1 MKLAFLYAGQ
11 GNQHVGMGMDL
22 YEQYPEFRRFYDTDA
37 AGFDLKAL
45 IQNGP
50 EEELNQ
56 TRNTQP
62 CMVAFCSGIT
72 ALLEQEGIVPE
83 MVAGLSLGEYS
94 ALTAAGVF
102 DPDTA
107 IALTAFRGKAMETA
121 VGDLPCAMAA
131 IMNLDRGELQKVCD
145 EASVLGVVEIA
156 NYNCP
161 GQLVIAGEKAAVEK
175 AGELALAAGARRCIP
190 LHLPGP
196 FHSSLMHPA
205 GDALANYFKNISFG
219 EMKFPVIF
227 NTTAKPLQ
235 PGESIP
241 ALLERQV
248 QSSVYFED
256 SIRTMEQAGIDTAV
270 EIGPGKVL
278 AGFVRKTTK
287 NIKTYSV
294 EDAESLRATIEAL
307 KGAAQ

>member
-22 YEQYPEFRRFYDTDA
+22 YEQYPAFRPFYDTNA
-37 AGFDLKAL
+37 AVFDLKQL

-56 TRNTQP
+56 TRHTQP
-62 CMVAFCSGIT
+62 CMVAFCSGVT
-72 ALLEQEGIVPE
+72 TLLEQEGIVPE

-121 VGDLPCAMAA
+121 VGDLPCGMAA
-131 IMNLDRGELQKVCD
+131 VLNLDRDKLQKVCK
-145 EASVLGVVEIA
+145 EASSLGIVEIA
-156 NYNCP
+156 NYNSP
-161 GQLVIAGEKAAVEK
+161 VQMVIAGEKAAVEK
-175 AGELALAAGARRCIP
+175 ASELALAAGARRCIP

-196 FHSSLMHPA
+196 FHSSLMRPA
-205 GDALANYFKNISFG
+205 GDALAKYFKTIHFG
-219 EMKFPVIF
+219 KMKFPVIF

-241 ALLERQV
+241 ALLEQQV
-248 QSSVYFED
+248 QSSTYFED
-256 SIRTMEQAGIDTAV
+256 SVRYMEQAGIDTAV

-287 NIKTYSV
+287 NIKVYSV
-294 EDAESLRATIEAL
+294 EDVETLRAAIAAL
-307 KGAAQ
+307 KGESE

>member
-22 YEQYPEFRRFYDTDA
+22 YEQYPAFRPFYDTNA
-37 AGFDLKAL
+37 AGFDLKQL

-50 EEELNQ
+50 EEKLNE
-56 TRNTQP
+56 TRYTQP
-62 CMVAFCSGIT
+62 CMVAFCAGVT
-72 ALLEQEGIVPE
+72 TLLEQEGIVPE

-102 DPDTA
+102 TPDTA

-121 VGDLPCAMAA
+121 VGDLPCGMAA
-131 IMNLDRGELQKVCD
+131 ILNLERGKLQKVCA
-145 EASVLGVVEIA
+145 EASSLGIVEIA
-156 NYNCP
+156 NYNSP
-161 GQLVIAGEKAAVEK
+161 VQMVIAGEKAAVEK
-175 AGELALAAGARRCIP
+175 ACELALAAGARRCIP

-205 GDALANYFKNISFG
+205 GDALASYFKTISFG

-241 ALLERQV
+241 ALLEKQV
-248 QSSVYFED
+248 QSSTYFED
-256 SIRTMEQAGIDTAV
+256 SVRYMEQMGIDTAL

-287 NIKTYSV
+287 NIQVHSV
-294 EDAESLRATIEAL
+294 EDVETLRAAIAAL
-307 KGAAQ
+307 KGESQ